1 MTDEP
6 IDPPADRRK
15 PVGIPVR
22 WYFTFPLRDR
32 LRRDAYVV
40 VEAPSSSAACDIVDT
55 AYGYR
60 AWAFF
65 YDWARFEPQINQ
77 YRLREIRLGE

>member
-1 MTDEP
+1 MKQ
-6 IDPPADRRK
+6 R
-15 PVGIPVR
+15 
-22 WYFTFPLRDR
+22 TFPFVYRC
-32 LRRDAYVV
+32 AAGH
-40 VEAPSSSAACDIVDT
+40 EASNTKPIVDT